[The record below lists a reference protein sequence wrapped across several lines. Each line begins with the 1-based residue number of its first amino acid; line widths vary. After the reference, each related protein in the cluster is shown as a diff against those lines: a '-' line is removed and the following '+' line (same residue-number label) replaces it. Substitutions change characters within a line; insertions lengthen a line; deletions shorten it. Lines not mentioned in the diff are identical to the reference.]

1 MAQNLSVVRYRSLV
15 VAIVAITLTGSLWA
29 TCLEG
34 ATSSEMQQ
42 MACCKAGHDHCPM
55 EGSASDCCQKSGPQV
70 QSQAAIVKAATPYT
84 PVLAVA
90 AWAALPALAIV
101 PQTQRG
107 VSFGPSPP
115 DSRVRP
121 PAYILFSTLL
131 I

>member
-1 MAQNLSVVRYRSLV
+1 VVRYRSLV
-15 VAIVAITLTGSLWA
+15 VAIVAIALSGSLWA

-70 QSQAAIVKAATPYT
+70 PSQATIVKAGTPDT
-84 PVLAVA
+84 PVLAIA
-90 AWAALPALAIV
+90 DWAARPALATV
-101 PQTQRG
+101 PQTQRR
-107 VSFGPSPP
+107 VSFDPSPP

-121 PAYILFSTLL
+121 PAYILFSALL